1 VRRIEAKQQ
10 SAPRYDGALNSI
22 GNRMAFKQTKGN
34 MTVEACVF
42 PAPGQMFKGALR
54 VTTTRDSKTLQQITG
69 RGCGRPMRSSD
80 AALAELEARRILG
93 L

>member
-1 VRRIEAKQQ
+1 
-10 SAPRYDGALNSI
+10 
-22 GNRMAFKQTKGN
+22 MAFKQTKGN

-54 VTTTRDSKTLQQITG
+54 VTTRRHDKTLEQITG
-69 RGCGRPMRSSD
+69 RRCGRPMRSAE
-80 AALAELEARRILG
+80 AALELAELEARRILG

>member
-1 VRRIEAKQQ
+1 MC
-10 SAPRYDGALNSI
+10 RYDGALNSM

-69 RGCGRPMRSSD
+69 RGCGRPMRNSD
-80 AALAELEARRILG
+80 AALALAELEARRILG

>member
-1 VRRIEAKQQ
+1 MT
-10 SAPRYDGALNSI
+10 ALNSI

-54 VTTTRDSKTLQQITG
+54 VTTTRDSKKLQQITG
-69 RGCGRPMRSSD
+69 RGCGRPMRNSD
-80 AALAELEARRILG
+80 AALALAELEARRILG